1 MSESDRELEDLAQDL
16 ARFGSMSAPA
26 ALRSRV
32 RAEIMA
38 APVALAP
45 RRARW
50 LGALRPLLAGV
61 LVVAVLAAAGGSA
74 AAGSLP
80 GDAAFPIKRA
90 VENVQVALAA
100 DDVARLDLLTQQLD
114 RRLADLETVAAGRPG
129 SVGIALS
136 EYAAALARVET
147 QLSVVARKAPTVA
160 SDAAVARATA
170 AAADHVARLR
180 ALEATLPAAAQPGI
194 QRAIDAQQRIE
205 DRGAG
210 GPQQPGS
217 PNESANPSRPGS
229 VPGSQPGSAPSGA
242 PGGAP
247 SALPGGAPSSNPGA
261 APSARPSAV
270 PSRTDHAASPTHK

>member
-1 MSESDRELEDLAQDL
+1 MSENDRELEDLAQEL

-38 APVALAP
+38 APVAPLAP
-45 RRARW
+45 RGARW
-50 LGALRPLLAGV
+50 LGALRPLLAAV

-100 DDVARLDLLTQQLD
+100 DDIARLDLLTQQLD

-147 QLSVVARKAPTVA
+147 QLSVVAREAPTA
-160 SDAAVARATA
+160 ARDAAVARATA

-229 VPGSQPGSAPSGA
+229 VPGSQPGSAP
-242 PGGAP
+242 GGAP

-261 APSARPSAV
+261 APSARPSVV
-270 PSRTDHAASPTHK
+270 PSRTDHGASPPHK